1 MLAVNGVAQKNWV
14 KWPMGTS
21 FLFPIG
27 GGSIVGYFSISHG
40 GESNEEQSMEKIAQ
54 TIGQLFLQRI
64 DQSAAGDRA
73 IGWFE
78 GGVVK
83 FMTAGE
89 YGQLVQSLAM
99 GFRELGVGRDSKVA
113 ILSNTRKEW
122 HFCDVAILASRGVTV
137 PIYQSYTASEVKYI
151 FNHSDA
157 RVLVVENDEQLV
169 KVLEAQEQLA
179 ALEYIVLLDT
189 VSESNRQKI
198 KPGVR
203 VHTFDELLA
212 LGKAA
217 GEREPEFFVTN
228 IHQQTGDEVGSIIYT
243 SGTTGEPKGVVITQE
258 ALITMLNNVKQLIGP
273 AFGPSDR
280 TLTWL
285 PLAHV
290 FGRCES
296 LLLLVFG
303 WEMVFAEGIDR
314 LIDNL
319 AVVRPTAL
327 LAVPRIFEKIYAKVN
342 DQVNAGSLVKKAI
355 FKWAQIT
362 SQNYHDKLGRDLSPS
377 PREILQTKLAYRLV
391 FKKIYDRFGGRLRYL
406 ISGGAPISV
415 EIVKFLRNAN
425 LHILEGYGLTETV
438 APCTINPVEKQIPGT
453 VGIPIGDVEIKI
465 ADDGEILIKSKAL
478 LREYFKKPRGDSGGD
493 ERGVVLYR
501 RHRGVDS
508 RGLP

>member
-1 MLAVNGVAQKNWV
+1 M
-14 KWPMGTS
+14 
-21 FLFPIG
+21 
-27 GGSIVGYFSISHG
+27 
-40 GESNEEQSMEKIAQ
+40 EQAAQ

-64 DQSAAGDRA
+64 GRSAAGSRA

-78 GGVVK
+78 GGIVK

-89 YGQLVQSLAM
+89 YGQLVPSLAM

-157 RVLVVENDEQLV
+157 RILVVENDEQLV

-179 ALEYIVLLDT
+179 ALEHIVLLDT

-198 KPGVR
+198 KSGVR
-203 VHTFDELLA
+203 VHTFDKLLA

-217 GEREPEFFVTN
+217 EEREPEFFITN
-228 IHQQTGDEVGSIIYT
+228 IQQQTGDEVASIIYT

-258 ALITMLNNVKQLIGP
+258 GLITMLNNVKQLIGP

-319 AVVRPTAL
+319 AVARPTAL

-355 FKWAQIT
+355 FKWAQTT
-362 SQNYHDKLGRDLSPS
+362 SQNYHDKLARDLSPS
-377 PREILQTKLAYRLV
+377 PGKCFRPNWPTGWCLKKSTIDLA
-391 FKKIYDRFGGRLRYL
+391 
-406 ISGGAPISV
+406 
-415 EIVKFLRNAN
+415 
-425 LHILEGYGLTETV
+425 EGC
-438 APCTINPVEKQIPGT
+438 AI
-453 VGIPIGDVEIKI
+453 
-465 ADDGEILIKSKAL
+465 
-478 LREYFKKPRGDSGGD
+478 
-493 ERGVVLYR
+493 
-501 RHRGVDS
+501 
-508 RGLP
+508 